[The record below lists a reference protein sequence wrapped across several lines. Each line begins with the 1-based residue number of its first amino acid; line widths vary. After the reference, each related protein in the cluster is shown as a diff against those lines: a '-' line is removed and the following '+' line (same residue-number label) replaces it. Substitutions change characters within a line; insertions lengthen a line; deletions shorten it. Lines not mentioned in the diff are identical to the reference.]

1 MHRQCLLGRHTFALA
16 LLGWLHLL
24 NPCLILGCVFLI
36 GVGFAINGLAWP
48 SIVPQI
54 VSDAELPSAAT
65 LSGLQFNISGI
76 IGPALG
82 GLLVPLAGANFVFAL
97 NAACFLLVVVAT
109 RQGKQPVPAKLPSVS
124 FFESFATINRYVRNE
139 PRFQIVLARNF
150 LFTLFISVILAL
162 MAVVGLKVLQLSSS
176 SLVHQVSDWMH

>member
-1 MHRQCLLGRHTFALA
+1 M
-16 LLGWLHLL
+16 
-24 NPCLILGCVFLI
+24 
-36 GVGFAINGLAWP
+36 
-48 SIVPQI
+48 PQI

-65 LSGLQFNISGI
+65 LSGLQFNISGM
-76 IGPALG
+76 IGLALG

-109 RQGKQPVPAKLPSVS
+109 RQGKQPVPAKLPSES

-150 LFTLFISVILAL
+150 LFTPFISVTPAL
-162 MAVVGLKVLQLSSS
+162 MPVVGLKCYSSVR
-176 SLVHQVSDWMH
+176 LV